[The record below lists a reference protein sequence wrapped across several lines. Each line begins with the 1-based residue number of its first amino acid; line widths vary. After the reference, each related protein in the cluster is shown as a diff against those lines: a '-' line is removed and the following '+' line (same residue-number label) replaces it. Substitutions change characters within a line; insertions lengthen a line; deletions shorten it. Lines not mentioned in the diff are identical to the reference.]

1 MSQTLDAVLSRRA
14 AELLQP
20 LAELDWSDVQ
30 DIRERSEP
38 AMRALAAD
46 KPLLRDLA
54 VSIADD
60 PERRSICE
68 QDYALSKYVLYND
81 PQGRFRV
88 RLHIMGEA
96 RAETPHSHRN
106 CFASLILRGGY
117 EHTLYAPLDDGS
129 TLIRPE
135 DLKQA
140 VRRWEG
146 EGTHYVIHHSVIHH
160 TQTKGEPC
168 VSLMVRGPSL
178 RRQAINL
185 DLEESKSWWHR
196 GAADLSESEASLV
209 QRLDSAEALGAMV
222 RYLQDAEV
230 I

>member
-1 MSQTLDAVLSRRA
+1 MSHTLDAVLSRRA
-14 AELLQP
+14 AALLQP
-20 LAELDWSDVQ
+20 LAALDWSDIN
-30 DIRERSEP
+30 DIREGSEP
-38 AMRALAAD
+38 TMRALAAD
-46 KPLLRDLA
+46 KPLLRDLV

-81 PQGRFRV
+81 PEGRFRV

-96 RAETPHSHRN
+96 KAETPHSHRN

-117 EHTLYAPLDDGS
+117 EHIMYTPLDDGV
-129 TLIRPE
+129 TLVKLE
-135 DLKQA
+135 DLKPA

-146 EGTHYVIHHSVIHH
+146 EGSHYAVHHSVIHH
-160 TQTKGEPC
+160 TQTKGVPC

-178 RRQAINL
+178 RSQAINF
-185 DLEESKSWWHR
+185 DLTESRTWWHR
-196 GAADLSESEASLV
+196 GAADLSESEAALV
-209 QRLDSAEALGAMV
+209 QRLDSDEALGVMV
-222 RYLQDAEV
+222 RYLQDTEV